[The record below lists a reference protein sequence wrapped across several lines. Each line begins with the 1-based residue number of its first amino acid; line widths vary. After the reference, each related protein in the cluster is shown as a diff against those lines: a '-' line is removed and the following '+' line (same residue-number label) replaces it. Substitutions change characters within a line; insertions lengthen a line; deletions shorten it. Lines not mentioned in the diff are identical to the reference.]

1 MAGIGVCDLE
11 GTPYLPRVGAAM
23 VEGEGAYARVSAAC
37 LAMTKAEGPIP
48 SKQLAELVGVSE
60 RQLQRDFNHVMGVGP
75 REYGEAV
82 RTEHAKRTLAGNANV
97 TDAIYEAGY
106 GSVRAFYEEVGQRL
120 GMTPSEYQQRSSN
133 VELIWST
140 SPSAVGVIIA
150 VATPK
155 GLAAARIGTQEAELI
170 EQITQ
175 EFRGFKLTRNDVAMR
190 DVMAALRLL
199 ALGNRPRQHRT
210 TGSDTRSVPQLP
222 IDVQG
227 TAFQA
232 RVWQALTQIEEGH
245 TKTYAQVAQELGQP
259 TATRAVARACATN
272 KVALAIPCHRVIRS
286 DGSLA
291 GYAWGL
297 EVKQQLLASEAR
309 P

>member
-1 MAGIGVCDLE
+1 
-11 GTPYLPRVGAAM
+11 
-23 VEGEGAYARVSAAC
+23 
-37 LAMTKAEGPIP
+37 MTKAEGPIP

-60 RQLQRDFNHVMGVGP
+60 RQLQRDFNHVMGVGL

-82 RTEHAKRTLAGNANV
+82 RTEHAKRTLAGSSNV

-120 GMTPSEYQQRSSN
+120 GMTPSEYRQRSSS

-140 SPSAVGVIIA
+140 TPSAVGVIIA

-155 GLAAARIGTQEAELI
+155 GLAAARIGTNEADLI
-170 EQITQ
+170 EQIQ
-175 EFRGFKLTRNDVAMR
+175 HEFSGFALTRNDAAMR

-199 ALGNRPRQHRT
+199 ALGNQPRHEAT
-210 TGSDTRSVPQLP
+210 TGSSTRSAPQLP

-232 RVWQALTQIEEGH
+232 RVWQALMQIEEGD
-245 TKTYAQVAQELGQP
+245 TKTYAEVAKELGQP

>member
-1 MAGIGVCDLE
+1 M
-11 GTPYLPRVGAAM
+11 
-23 VEGEGAYARVSAAC
+23 S
-37 LAMTKAEGPIP
+37 
-48 SKQLAELVGVSE
+48 
-60 RQLQRDFNHVMGVGP
+60 
-75 REYGEAV
+75 
-82 RTEHAKRTLAGNANV
+82 
-97 TDAIYEAGY
+97 
-106 GSVRAFYEEVGQRL
+106 
-120 GMTPSEYQQRSSN
+120 
-133 VELIWST
+133 
-140 SPSAVGVIIA
+140 
-150 VATPK
+150 
-155 GLAAARIGTQEAELI
+155 
-170 EQITQ
+170 
-175 EFRGFKLTRNDVAMR
+175 
-190 DVMAALRLL
+190 
-199 ALGNRPRQHRT
+199 
-210 TGSDTRSVPQLP
+210 QLP